1 MGYSIRETV
10 AMCHLG
16 QDVTVEALARVVPQA
31 ALAAALEATSTHE
44 DRDRALSYTTVLWVV
59 IAMHLFTTVALG
71 HVLRK
76 VVQGRRFLW
85 PDPEAR
91 IPTASALCY
100 RRYQMGA
107 RPVVALFHQTC
118 RPIATPATPGAFQFG
133 LRLMVVDGT
142 TELVPDTPAN
152 AAAFGRPTNQSG
164 ECAYPQVRI
173 VYLLE
178 AGTHALV
185 DAGVWPY
192 RVSEW
197 VGAYRVLRSVAAGM
211 LVLVDRGLH
220 SYDFVAAVR
229 RRDAHVLGRLPANVG
244 VAVVRRLVDGSV
256 LAWLRPANADRRPDA
271 APILVRIITYTLTDP
286 ALPGHGEEHRLL
298 TTLLDPAVAPAIAVV
313 CAYHER
319 WEVELTIDEHDT
331 HQRLP
336 TQPLRSK
343 KPVGVIQEL
352 YGLFLAHY
360 AVRVLMHEAAL
371 TAGVAPDRLSFVHA
385 VRVIQD
391 AIPEFQLV
399 APADLP
405 RLAARLLHDIAQGRL
420 PARRHRSN
428 PRVVK
433 RPQSK
438 FPRKRPK
445 HTNWPQPTMPFREA
459 ILLI

>member
-1 MGYSIRETV
+1 MGYRIREQV
-10 AMCHLG
+10 ALCPLG
-16 QDVTVEALARVVPQA
+16 QDVTIDALGRVVPQA
-31 ALAAALEATSTHE
+31 ALEAALAATNTRE
-44 DRDRALSYTTVLWVV
+44 DRARALSYTSVLWVV
-59 IAMHLFTTVALG
+59 IAMHLYTTVSLG

-76 VVQGRRFLW
+76 VVQGRRFVA
-85 PDPEAR
+85 PDPAAR

-100 RRYQMGA
+100 RRYQLGA
-107 RPVVALFHQTC
+107 RPVVALFQQTC
-118 RPIATPATPGAFQFG
+118 RPIATSATPGAFQFG
-133 LRLMVVDGT
+133 LRLMVIDGT

-152 AAAFGRPTNQSG
+152 AAAFGRPTNQTG
-164 ECAYPQVRI
+164 GCGYPQVRI

-192 RVSEW
+192 LTGER
-197 VGAYRVLRSVAAGM
+197 VGAFRLLRSVGPDM
-211 LVLVDRGLH
+211 LVLVDRGLY

-229 RRDAHVLGRLPANVG
+229 RRGAHVLGRLPAHVG
-244 VAVVRRLVDGSV
+244 VEVVARLGDGSV
-256 LAWLRPANADRRPDA
+256 LARVRPAHAETRPDA
-271 APILVRIITYTLTDP
+271 APLLVRVITSRLTDP
-286 ALPGHGEEHRLL
+286 ALPGAGEEHRLV
-298 TTLLDPAVAPAIAVV
+298 TTLLDPVVAPALEVV
-313 CAYHER
+313 CAYHQR
-319 WEVELTIDEHDT
+319 WEIELTIDEHDT

-336 TQPLRSK
+336 TQPLRSQ

-371 TAGVAPDRLSFVHA
+371 AAGVAPTRLSFVHA

-391 AIPEFQLV
+391 AIPEFQMV
-399 APADLP
+399 VPAEVP

-420 PARRHRSN
+420 PERRHRSN

-438 FPRKRPK
+438 FSRKRPK
-445 HTNWPQPTMPFREA
+445 HTAWPQPTKPFREA
-459 ILLI
+459 IQLI